1 MYALRHIWFIFEF
14 GVKYFMRE
22 LNTWKILKNQVKLA
36 HQTIP
41 MIIYIQTTEGRRDV
55 LPDVTGLLY
64 DDDENDDDH
73 DGDVVEDG
81 DVGEDGDY

>member
-1 MYALRHIWFIFEF
+1 
-14 GVKYFMRE
+14 
-22 LNTWKILKNQVKLA
+22 
-36 HQTIP
+36 

-73 DGDVVEDG
+73 DGDVV
-81 DVGEDGDY
+81 DVGEDGEDGDY

>member
-1 MYALRHIWFIFEF
+1 
-14 GVKYFMRE
+14 
-22 LNTWKILKNQVKLA
+22 
-36 HQTIP
+36 

-64 DDDENDDDH
+64 DNDEDDDDD

-81 DVGEDGDY
+81 DIGEDGDYYTSNDPITCSMSLDLGISGRCGSPGLAKLVRLDDEPG